1 MNMICHLVLWR
12 RDSGS
17 VPGLQCSDG
26 ARSHREAP
34 PPATRTTGPSR
45 SLHHEVSFYHTAIFA
60 MGNNNFVSI
69 MIGGFSRELSYRHS
83 IERVVSKQR
92 TGI

>member
-12 RDSGS
+12 RDSGV

-34 PPATRTTGPSR
+34 PAATRTTGPSR
-45 SLHHEVSFYHTAIFA
+45 PLHHEVSFYHTAIFA
-60 MGNNNFVSI
+60 MEI
-69 MIGGFSRELSYRHS
+69 IIL
-83 IERVVSKQR
+83 
-92 TGI
+92 